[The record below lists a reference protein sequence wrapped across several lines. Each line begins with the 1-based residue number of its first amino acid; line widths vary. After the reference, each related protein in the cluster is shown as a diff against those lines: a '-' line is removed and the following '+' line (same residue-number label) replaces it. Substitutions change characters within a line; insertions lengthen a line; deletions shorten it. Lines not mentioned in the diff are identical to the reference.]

1 MEFKIGDRVRI
12 KDDYHY
18 YKGRSGKFG
27 TVVDNPGKNSS
38 PGICHD
44 DYIGGHNCNGHCP
57 EGYGWYYNSN
67 EIELSSSPTDTLI
80 LLL

>member
-12 KDDYHY
+12 KDGYDY
-18 YKGRSGKFG
+18 YKNRSGKLG

-38 PGICHD
+38 PGVRHD
-44 DYIGGHNCNGHCP
+44 DYIGGHDCNGNCP
-57 EGYGWYYNSN
+57 EGYGWYYNSY
-67 EIELSSSPTDTLI
+67 EIELVGYSTDTLI